1 MWLVQNVGSK
11 LEERMK
17 SGEIN
22 QTELMQ
28 EASEMMNKMKDIPG
42 MGDMQSMLNKLGV
55 NTKGAKMDFKGM
67 QNRMNQEMKLTKA
80 REHAKNAAE
89 KKRAAQSASAEHI
102 VRSEPKYTDDELADI
117 LKDTSNNRSGEEKKK
132 KKHKS
137 KKV

>member
-1 MWLVQNVGSK
+1 
-11 LEERMK
+11 MK

-55 NTKGAKMDFKGM
+55 NTKGSKMDFKGM
-67 QNRMNQEMKLTKA
+67 QNRMNQEMKLAKA
-80 REHAKNAAE
+80 RENAQKSAE
-89 KKRAAQSASAEHI
+89 KKRAAQSASTQHI
-102 VRSEPKYTDDELADI
+102 VHSEPKYTDEELVNMM
-117 LKDTSNNRSGEEKKK
+117 KDASSNGTGEEKKK

-137 KKV
+137 KKA